1 MRTTLLILCGL
12 SAGCSASFTGLAV
25 EGANRTDAT
34 VTVTTDISGE
44 RISIV
49 AAHEDLACLGLRCET
64 TRVPGEAACNDT
76 ATNPFAGTAVA
87 EFFACY
93 GASGACAS
101 RSGFP
106 EGLDF
111 ANGARL
117 ERDGSGSDN
126 DVSLIG
132 PGASEACIVG
142 GEQFSVTSPL
152 LFFQL

>member
-12 SAGCSASFTGLAV
+12 SAGCSASFTALAV
-25 EGANRTDAT
+25 DEGTAT
-34 VTVTTDISGE
+34 VTVTTDGE
-44 RISIV
+44 RTSV
-49 AAHEDLACLGLRCET
+49 EGDRGSLACLGLIDCDA
-64 TRVPGEAACNDT
+64 TRVPGEGACNDT

-93 GASGACAS
+93 GASGACAATA
-101 RSGFP
+101 
-106 EGLDF
+106 EGDLNF

-117 ERDGSGSDN
+117 ERDGSGGTN
-126 DVSLIG
+126 DISLIG

-142 GEQFSVTSPL
+142 GVQYTTSHL